1 MHIVTKPSYFR
12 TSHPEV
18 FCNIGVFNFFQN
30 SQGKH
35 LCQSIFNNGLR
46 HRFFPQNFA
55 NISKTIFCARV
66 SLIMDFGTDFFLRIL
81 QIFQKQ
87 FVDRTSPDGCF
98 CFLFDKYFLQDFKN
112 PSFYRCLL
120 KHPTPRRVKINQNV
134 AVTLLTLKQIQLSVV
149 FPRSKKP

>member
-1 MHIVTKPSYFR
+1 MIFLMFIPHKNFIFRETGERKKIESQSTGLSSFFGGSVTVVHTVTKPSYFR
-12 TSHPEV
+12 TSLSEV

-87 FVDRTSPDGCF
+87 FFVPEY
-98 CFLFDKYFLQDFKN
+98 L
-112 PSFYRCLL
+112 
-120 KHPTPRRVKINQNV
+120 
-134 AVTLLTLKQIQLSVV
+134 
-149 FPRSKKP
+149 